1 MDKEEGE
8 GRESPFG
15 SPQSWELLFGLQL
28 TGQAGHMLIHLP
40 QPQFL
45 HLEMGVIIPTL
56 QGFSETDVL

>member
-28 TGQAGHMLIHLP
+28 PGQARHMLIHLP

-45 HLEMGVIIPTL
+45 HLEVGMIIPTL
-56 QGFSETDVL
+56 